1 MRLTVA
7 TWNLYLGAEV
17 ELLLGATSLEDLA
30 GRSQVLLAQLART
43 DFTERAVTVAR
54 LLVEEGVEVVG
65 LQEVSR
71 LTSTPL
77 GDGADAPDPAGPAG
91 PEVLADYLP
100 TLLAALEEQ
109 GAAFDV
115 HAADVSFDGGLPV
128 GDRWMQVTGS
138 NVLLVRRDVGLE
150 VVAERTGRFAT
161 AAELQLAVGGLTF
174 PVRRGWGSIDV
185 VREGARVRLLNT
197 HTEAWDARVR
207 DAQRDELL
215 EVAAGA
221 GPAVLLGDLNAT
233 PDQVG
238 VPAPWVDAWL
248 AAGGDP
254 DGGLTCGQSGDLSN
268 PEPDLRDR
276 IDYVFTRGLTV
287 RTCRVVGGRP
297 QDRTPSGLWPSDHA
311 AVVADLV
318 S

>member
-17 ELLLGATSLEDLA
+17 ELLLGATSMEDLA
-30 GRSQVLLAQLART
+30 ERSQVLLRQLERT
-43 DFTERAVTVAR
+43 DFTERAASVAQ

-77 GDGADAPDPAGPAG
+77 GDGAEPAAA
-91 PEVLADYLP
+91 EVLADYLP
-100 TLLAALEEQ
+100 TLLAALETH
-109 GAAFDV
+109 GAAFAA

-128 GDRWMQVTGS
+128 GDRWLQVTGA
-138 NVLLVRRDVGLE
+138 NVLRVRRDVGLE

-161 AAELQLAVGGLTF
+161 AAELQLAVGARSF
-174 PVRRGWGSIDV
+174 PVRLGWGRIDV
-185 VREGARVRLLNT
+185 ERGGDRVAVLNT
-197 HTEAWDARVR
+197 HTEAWDAQVR
-207 DAQRDELL
+207 DAQRDALL
-215 EVAAGA
+215 EVMTGA

-254 DGGLTCGQSGDLSN
+254 DGGRTCGQTGDLSN
-268 PEPDLRDR
+268 PVPDLRDR

-287 RTCRVVGGRP
+287 RTCRVVGGDP

-311 AVVADLV
+311 AVVAELA

>member
-17 ELLLGATSLEDLA
+17 ELLLGATSSEDLA
-30 GRSQVLLAQLART
+30 ERSKLVLGQLVRT
-43 DFTERAVTVAR
+43 DFTERAAVVAR
-54 LLVEEGVEVVG
+54 RLVEHGVEVVG

-71 LTSTPL
+71 LTASRL
-77 GDGADAPDPAGPAG
+77 GDGSDPGE

-100 TLLAALEEQ
+100 TLLVALEAQ

-115 HAADVSFDGGLPV
+115 HAAVVSFAGGLPI
-128 GDRWMQVTGS
+128 GDRWIQVTGS
-138 NVLLVRRDVGLE
+138 NVLLVRRDAGLE
-150 VVAERTGRFAT
+150 VVGERTGSFA
-161 AAELQLAVGGLTF
+161 AVAELELAVGDLRF
-174 PVRRGWGSIDV
+174 PVRRGWGHVDV
-185 VREGARVRLLNT
+185 ARDGVRVRVVNT
-197 HTEAWDARVR
+197 HTEAWDPEVR

-215 EVAAGA
+215 ELLEAAD
-221 GPAVLLGDLNAT
+221 GPASEPTVLLGDLNAT
-233 PDQVG
+233 PDVVG

-254 DGGLTCGQSGDLSN
+254 VGGLTCGPSGDLSH

-276 IDYVFTRGLTV
+276 IDYVFARGLTV
-287 RTCRVVGGRP
+287 RTCLVLGGEP

-311 AVVADLV
+311 GVVAELEV
-318 S
+318 

>member
-17 ELLLGATSLEDLA
+17 ELLLAATSPEDLA
-30 GRSQVLLAQLART
+30 ERSQVLLAQLART
-43 DFTERAVTVAR
+43 DFTERAVAVAR
-54 LLVEEGVEVVG
+54 LLVQEGVEVVG

-71 LTSTPL
+71 VTSTPL
-77 GDGADAPDPAGPAG
+77 GDGGVQADPAG

-138 NVLLVRRDVGLE
+138 NVLLVRRGVGLE
-150 VVAERTGRFAT
+150 VVAERTGRFA
-161 AAELQLAVGGLTF
+161 AVAELQLAVSGLTF
-174 PVRRGWGSIDV
+174 PVRRGWGCIDV
-185 VREGARVRLLNT
+185 AREGARVRLLNT
-197 HTEAWDARVR
+197 HTEAWDPRVR

-254 DGGLTCGQSGDLSN
+254 AGGSTCGQSGDLSN

-287 RTCRVVGGRP
+287 RTCRVVGGRS

-311 AVVADLV
+311 AVVADLA

>member
-17 ELLLGATSLEDLA
+17 ELLLAATSPEELA
-30 GRSQVLLAQLART
+30 ERTQVLLAQLART
-43 DFTERAVTVAR
+43 DFDERAVTVAR

-71 LTSTPL
+71 LTSAPL
-77 GDGADAPDPAGPAG
+77 AGSGDA
-91 PEVLADYLP
+91 EVLADYLP
-100 TLLAALEEQ
+100 TLLAALERQ
-109 GAAFDV
+109 GAGFDV

-128 GDRWMQVTGS
+128 GDRWLHVTGS
-138 NVLLVRRDVGLE
+138 NVLLVRRDRGLE

-161 AAELQLAVGGLTF
+161 AAELHLAVGGLTF
-174 PVRRGWGSIDV
+174 PVRRGWGCV
-185 VREGARVRLLNT
+185 EVEREGTRVRMFNT
-197 HTEAWDARVR
+197 HTEAWDAPVR

-215 EVAAGA
+215 EVAGGA
-221 GPAVLLGDLNAT
+221 DPVVLLGDLNAT

-238 VPAPWVDAWL
+238 VPPPWVDAWL
-248 AAGGDP
+248 AAGGHP

-268 PEPDLRDR
+268 PEPDLRHR

-287 RTCRVVGGRP
+287 RTCRVVGGKP

-311 AVVADLV
+311 AVVAELEV
-318 S
+318 

>member
-17 ELLLGATSLEDLA
+17 ELLLGASSLEDLA
-30 GRSQVLLAQLART
+30 ERAQVLMGQLART
-43 DFTERAVTVAR
+43 DFTERAATVAR
-54 LLVEEGVEVVG
+54 LVVEHGVEVLG

-71 LTSTPL
+71 LTSAPL
-77 GDGADAPDPAGPAG
+77 HGDSDPAGPT
-91 PEVLADYLP
+91 VLADYLP
-100 TLLAALEEQ
+100 TLLAALESH
-109 GAAFDV
+109 GAVFDV

-128 GDRWMQVTGS
+128 EDRWVQVTGS
-138 NVLLVRRDVGLE
+138 NVLLVRRGVGLE
-150 VVAERTGRFAT
+150 VVDEATGRFAR
-161 AAELQLAVGGLTF
+161 AAELELAVGGLTF
-174 PVRRGWGSIDV
+174 PVRRGWGRVDV
-185 VREGARVRLLNT
+185 ERDGARVRVLNT
-197 HTEAWDARVR
+197 HTEAWDAPVR

-215 EVAAGA
+215 AVADGS

-233 PDQVG
+233 PDEVG

-254 DGGLTCGQSGDLSN
+254 GGGLTCGQSGDLSN
-268 PEPDLRDR
+268 ESTDLRSR

-287 RTCRVVGGRP
+287 RTCTVGGGRP

-311 AVVADLV
+311 AVVAELEV
-318 S
+318 P